1 MKHLNSWQFIL
12 DLTCFL
18 YLTCITSAFFFFF
31 LLTQYSY
38 MMKRFSRIMF
48 FVWRNSFFSP
58 LTHRKFIFSLIQLPV
73 LEWITFSISIS
84 SKDPALQEMDLTP
97 EALYNDDFHSFH
109 FSKSTP
115 KSFFQIYPRISNNYS
130 TEYVFDSDKLFFI
143 WSDLFFF
150 TRSHHNG

>member
-1 MKHLNSWQFIL
+1 MTVYLRFNLFSIPFVYHL
-12 DLTCFL
+12 C
-18 YLTCITSAFFFFF
+18 FFFFF

-97 EALYNDDFHSFH
+97 EALYNDDFHSFY

-115 KSFFQIYPRISNNYS
+115 KSFFQIYPRISNSYS
-130 TEYVFDSDKLFFI
+130 TEYVFDSDK
-143 WSDLFFF
+143 
-150 TRSHHNG
+150 